1 MASPPTADDL
11 GGRSVSRTIALPAD
25 ALVLLIGIAASG
37 KSTFAE
43 RHFGPTQVLSSDSLR
58 ALIAD
63 DPSAQ
68 GATDDAFDLLHR
80 ILAMRLRRGRLTV
93 VDATNVEDWA
103 RSELVATARR
113 HRRPAVAIVLDVPLE
128 VALSRNATR
137 AAPRPPPSA
146 LRRQHHWLTDS
157 LHTLNGEGFAAVH
170 HLASVAEIDG
180 ARVERGQRNIP
191 KEQPPTPMTEVIV
204 SGPRARPPK

>member
-1 MASPPTADDL
+1 MANPPTADSH
-11 GGRSVSRTIALPAD
+11 GGRSVSPAISLPAD

-37 KSTFAE
+37 KTTFAG
-43 RHFGPTQVLSSDSLR
+43 RHFAPTEVLSSDEFR

-63 DPSAQ
+63 DRSAQ

-80 ILAMRLRRGRLTV
+80 LLEMRLRRGRLTV

-103 RSELVATARR
+103 RADLLRAAKR

-128 VALSRNATR
+128 VALERNARR

-146 LRRQHHWLTDS
+146 LRRQQRWLADS
-157 LHTLNGEGFAAVH
+157 LPALEHEGFDAVH
-170 HLASVAEIDG
+170 VLSSVGEVDT
-180 ARVERGQRNIP
+180 ARVER
-191 KEQPPTPMTEVIV
+191 
-204 SGPRARPPK
+204 RAHVR